1 MRLVKNSVTPS
12 EQFFPQGTGTPFGA
26 VGMPIMSPQPGRAE
40 EVTDKPCFAPSA
52 AKAGPMV
59 SATESPTSS
68 IGLGSIEILGK
79 VVPALFED
87 SKILFGEEVKNL
99 GADVPPAVAT
109 IVITATRINEAG
121 AATRATLLLNFARRT
136 GISIK

>member
-1 MRLVKNSVTPS
+1 
-12 EQFFPQGTGTPFGA
+12 
-26 VGMPIMSPQPGRAE
+26 
-40 EVTDKPCFAPSA
+40 
-52 AKAGPMV
+52 MV
-59 SATESPTSS
+59 SATESPISS
-68 IGLGSIEILGK
+68 IGLGSIETLGK

-99 GADVPPAVAT
+99 GADVPPAVAVMVIKAT
-109 IVITATRINEAG
+109 IINEAG